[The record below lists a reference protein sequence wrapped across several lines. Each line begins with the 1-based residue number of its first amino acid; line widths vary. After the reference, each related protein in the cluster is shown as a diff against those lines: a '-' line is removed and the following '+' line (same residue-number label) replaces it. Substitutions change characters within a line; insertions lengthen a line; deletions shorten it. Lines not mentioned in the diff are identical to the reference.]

1 MAKSEMTV
9 TVRVSDM
16 DRYRMFVWELHQL
29 HDEMRVMAS
38 PHADRLEG
46 LLDRFMAEIEDDRA

>member
-1 MAKSEMTV
+1 MAKAEMTL

-16 DRYRMFVWELHQL
+16 DRFRLFVWELRKL

-38 PHADRLEG
+38 PHAERLEG
-46 LLDRFMAEIEDDRA
+46 LVDRFTAQIEDDR